1 MKDYRIGFHMY
12 TMIKE
17 EKDSEGPWKNFMTY
31 VEDDN
36 VNVIVVLAGRDHL
49 RIEFDPDAPD
59 QIREVPVQ

>member
-1 MKDYRIGFHMY
+1 MY